1 MCKIVSMALV
11 AALGLTASVPALA
24 DSKSAAE
31 FTLTTCLAAMDDP
44 AKVEVMARENNWTN
58 KTLPIPAALSKF
70 INSKSTWEVMQG
82 DNKFTVTI
90 FVNAPDSLKVCDVA
104 FPVKNVK
111 REEFFNSISAS
122 VALTFMADARFP
134 QRRFEVYEIKSD
146 RTNKLRLNIQS
157 QDDDTVDSA
166 IVAEMRTP
174 PQTVPSA
181 EPR

>member
-1 MCKIVSMALV
+1 MCKIVNRALV
-11 AALGLTASVPALA
+11 AALCVAASVPALA

-31 FTLTTCLAAMDDP
+31 FTLTTCLAAMDDL
-44 AKVEVMARENNWTN
+44 AKVEGMARENNWTN

-70 INSKSTWEVMQG
+70 INSQSTWEVMQG
-82 DNKFTVTI
+82 DNKFTMTI
-90 FVNAPDSLKVCDVA
+90 FVNSDSLKVCDVA

-122 VALTFMADARFP
+122 VELTFMADARLP

-157 QDDDTVDSA
+157 QDDDTVSSA

-174 PQTVPSA
+174 PQTAPSA